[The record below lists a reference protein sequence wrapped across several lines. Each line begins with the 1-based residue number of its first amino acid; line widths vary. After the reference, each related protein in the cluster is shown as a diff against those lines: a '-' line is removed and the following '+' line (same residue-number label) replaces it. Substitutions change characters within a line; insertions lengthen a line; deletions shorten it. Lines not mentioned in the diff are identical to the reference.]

1 MYLLQL
7 QNTQEAFI
15 IKRPSSISKT
25 PYVADIKIIEND
37 YNTCCH
43 TPSLGCC
50 GMADAGSTVIT
61 TPIKSK
67 KCISEYRAELSIF
80 SDDKGSVVVGINPK
94 LAEDIAQKCLENNLF
109 HHLKV
114 QSFSSQKTYMNSRFD
129 YAGIDNDGREF
140 VLEIKNVPQADYV
153 DTDKKERKNYTKE
166 INNAKFDEKIAYFPD
181 GFRKKAKDVISPRAL
196 KHIQELE
203 ILAISSNIR
212 AILCFIIQ
220 RSDTHIFQTS
230 HIDPIYRKAVYEAW
244 KNGVEIKT
252 IQVEWT
258 KEGTCNFLRNDMP
271 ILLSDTYGPHYA
283 KTLKKLKRL
292 NLINCCSAQETEKV

>member
-1 MYLLQL
+1 MHLLQL
-7 QNTQEAFI
+7 QNTLEAYVL
-15 IKRPSSISKT
+15 KRPSSISKT
-25 PYVADIKIIEND
+25 PYVADIKLTKND
-37 YNTCCH
+37 YTTCCH

-50 GMADAGSTVIT
+50 GMADAGSIVIT

-80 SDDKGSVVVGINPK
+80 SDDKGSIVVGINPK
-94 LAEDIAQKCLENNLF
+94 LAEDIAQKCLEYNLF
-109 HHLKV
+109 QHLKV

-129 YAGIDNDGREF
+129 YDGIDNEGREF
-140 VLEIKNVPQADYV
+140 VLEIKNVPQADYIDV
-153 DTDKKERKNYTKE
+153 DKKERKNYTKE

-181 GFRKKAKDVISPRAL
+181 GFRKTSKDVISPRAL

-203 ILAISSNIR
+203 MLAKTTKLR

-220 RSDTHIFQTS
+220 RSDTNIFQTS
-230 HIDPIYRKAVYEAW
+230 HIDPIYREAVYKAW

-252 IQVEWT
+252 IQVDWS
-258 KEGTCNFLRNDMP
+258 KEGNCTYIRNDIP
-271 ILLSDTYGPHYA
+271 ILLCDTYGPHYA

-292 NLINCCSAQETEKV
+292 NLTNRVVQETVKV

>member
-1 MYLLQL
+1 MHLLQL
-7 QNTQEAFI
+7 QNTLEAHI
-15 IKRPSSISKT
+15 VKRPSSVSKT
-25 PYVADIKIIEND
+25 PYVADIKFSNND
-37 YNTCCH
+37 YTTCCH

-61 TPIKSK
+61 TPITSK

-80 SDDKGSVVVGINPK
+80 SDTKGSIVVGINPK
-94 LAEDIAQKCLENNLF
+94 LAEDIAQRCLEENLF
-109 HHLKV
+109 QHLCV
-114 QSFSSQKTYMNSRFD
+114 QSFGSQKTYMNSRFD
-129 YAGIDNDGREF
+129 YAGVDHNECEF

-153 DTDKKERKNYTKE
+153 DVDKKERKNYQE
-166 INNAKFDEKIAYFPD
+166 IINNAKFDEKIAYFPD

-203 ILAISSNIR
+203 FLAKTKNIR

-220 RSDTHIFQTS
+220 RGDTHTFQTS
-230 HIDPIYRKAVYEAW
+230 HIDPIYREAVYSAW

-271 ILLSDTYGPHYA
+271 ILLCDTYGPHYA
-283 KTLKKLKRL
+283 KKLKKLKRL
-292 NLINCCSAQETEKV
+292 NLSVSSPKIQTV

>member
-1 MYLLQL
+1 MHLLQL
-7 QNTQEAFI
+7 QNTLEARI

-25 PYVADIKIIEND
+25 PYVADIITEND
-37 YNTCCH
+37 YTTCCH

-61 TPIKSK
+61 TPIQSK

-80 SDDKGSVVVGINPK
+80 SDDKGSIVVGINPK
-94 LAEDIAQKCLENNLF
+94 LAEDIAQKCLEKNLLQ
-109 HHLKV
+109 HLTV

-140 VLEIKNVPQADYV
+140 VLEIKNVPQADYI
-153 DTDKKERKNYTKE
+153 DTDKKERKNYKDI

-181 GFRKKAKDVISPRAL
+181 GFRKKSKDVISPRAL
-196 KHIQELE
+196 KHIKELE
-203 ILAISSNIR
+203 MLAKTTNIR

-220 RSDTHIFQTS
+220 RSDTNVFQTS
-230 HIDPIYRKAVYEAW
+230 HIDPIYREAVYKAW

-252 IQVEWT
+252 IQVEWK
-258 KEGTCNFLRNDMP
+258 KEGNCTFLRNDMP
-271 ILLSDTYGPHYA
+271 ILLSDTHGPHYA
-283 KTLKKLKRL
+283 KTMKKLKRL
-292 NLINCCSAQETEKV
+292 NLNRRIEQETVMV

>member
-7 QNTQEAFI
+7 QNILEAYI

-25 PYVADIKIIEND
+25 PYVADIITNND
-37 YNTCCH
+37 YTTCCH

-80 SDDKGSVVVGINPK
+80 SDDKGSIVVGINPK
-94 LAEDIAQKCLENNLF
+94 LAEDIAAKCLEKNLF
-109 HHLKV
+109 QNLKV
-114 QSFSSQKTYMNSRFD
+114 ESFSSQKTYMNSRFD
-129 YAGIDNDGREF
+129 YAGIDENGKEF

-196 KHIQELE
+196 KHVQELE
-203 ILAISSNIR
+203 ILAKTTKIR
-212 AILCFIIQ
+212 AMLCFIIQ
-220 RSDTHIFQTS
+220 RSDTSFFQTS
-230 HIDPIYRKAVYEAW
+230 HIDPIYREAVYKAW

-252 IQVEWT
+252 IQVQWN
-258 KEGTCNFLRNDMP
+258 KKGTCTFMRNDIP
-271 ILLSDTYGPHYA
+271 VLLSDTYGPHYE
-283 KTLKKLKRL
+283 KKMKKLKRL
-292 NLINCCSAQETEKV
+292 IIETKTQTV

>member
-1 MYLLQL
+1 MHILQL
-7 QNTQEAFI
+7 QNTLEAYI
-15 IKRPSSISKT
+15 KKRPSSVSKT
-25 PYVADIKIIEND
+25 PYVADIITEKD
-37 YNTCCH
+37 YVTCCH

-61 TPIKSK
+61 TPITSK
-67 KCISEYRAELSIF
+67 NCISEYRAELSIF
-80 SDDKGSVVVGINPK
+80 SDDKGSTIVGINPK
-94 LAEDIAQKCLENNLF
+94 LAEDIAKRCLEENLF
-109 HHLKV
+109 QHLTV

-129 YAGIDNDGREF
+129 YAGIDHEGREF

-153 DTDKKERKNYTKE
+153 DVDKKERKNYTKE

-181 GFRKKAKDVISPRAL
+181 GFRKKSKDVISPRAL

-203 ILAISSNIR
+203 FLAKTNSIR

-230 HIDPIYRKAVYEAW
+230 HIDPIYREAVYSAW

-252 IQVEWT
+252 IQVQWS
-258 KEGTCNFLRNDMP
+258 KEGSCTFLRNDMP
-271 ILLSDTYGPHYA
+271 ILLCDTYGPHYI
-283 KTLKKLKRL
+283 KKMKKLKRL
-292 NLINCCSAQETEKV
+292 NLTVLSSKTETV

>member
-1 MYLLQL
+1 MHLLQL
-7 QNTQEAFI
+7 QNTQKAFI

-25 PYVADIKIIEND
+25 PYVADIITEND
-37 YNTCCH
+37 YTTCCH

-80 SDDKGSVVVGINPK
+80 SDDKGSIVVGINPK

-109 HHLKV
+109 QHFKV
-114 QSFSSQKTYMNSRFD
+114 QSFGSQKTYMNSRFD
-129 YAGIDNDGREF
+129 YAGIDNNGKEF

-153 DTDKKERKNYTKE
+153 DTDKKERKNYIKE

-181 GFRKKAKDVISPRAL
+181 GFRKKSKDVISPRAL

-203 ILAISSNIR
+203 MLVKTTNIR

-220 RSDTHIFQTS
+220 RSDTNIFQTS
-230 HIDPIYRKAVYEAW
+230 HIDPIYREAVYIAW

-252 IQVEWT
+252 IQVEWD
-258 KEGTCNFLRNDMP
+258 KQGDCNFLRNDMP
-271 ILLSDTYGPHYA
+271 ILLSDTYGPHYE
-283 KTLKKLKRL
+283 KKMKKLKRL
-292 NLINCCSAQETEKV
+292 NLNCVDLQETVKV

>member
-1 MYLLQL
+1 MHLLQL
-7 QNTQEAFI
+7 QNITEAHI
-15 IKRPSSISKT
+15 LKRPSSISKT
-25 PYVADIKIIEND
+25 PYVADIKLINND
-37 YNTCCH
+37 YTTCCH

-80 SDDKGSVVVGINPK
+80 SDDKGSIVVGINPK
-94 LAEDIAQKCLENNLF
+94 LAEDIAQRCLEENLF
-109 HHLKV
+109 QHLCV
-114 QSFSSQKTYMNSRFD
+114 QSFGSQKTYMNSRFD
-129 YAGIDNDGREF
+129 YAGIDTNNKEF

-153 DTDKKERKNYTKE
+153 DVDKKERKNYTKE

-203 ILAISSNIR
+203 LLAKTKNIR

-230 HIDPIYRKAVYEAW
+230 HIDPIYREAVYSAW

-258 KEGTCNFLRNDMP
+258 KEGTCIFLRNDMP
-271 ILLSDTYGPHYA
+271 ILLCDTYGPHYA
-283 KTLKKLKRL
+283 KKLKKLKRL
-292 NLINCCSAQETEKV
+292 NLNVSSPKIQTV

>member
-1 MYLLQL
+1 MHLLQL
-7 QNTQEAFI
+7 QDTTEAHI
-15 IKRPSSISKT
+15 LKRPSSVSKT
-25 PYVADIKIIEND
+25 PYVADIKIVEKD

-80 SDDKGSVVVGINPK
+80 SDTKGSIVVGINPK
-94 LAEDIAQKCLENNLF
+94 LAEDIAQKCLENNLLQ
-109 HHLKV
+109 HLKI
-114 QSFSSQKTYMNSRFD
+114 QSFTCQKTYMNSRFD
-129 YAGIDNDGREF
+129 YAGIDSDGTEF

-166 INNAKFDEKIAYFPD
+166 INNAKFYEKIAYFPD

-203 ILAISSNIR
+203 MLAKTTKIR
-212 AILCFIIQ
+212 AMLCFIIQ

-230 HIDPIYRKAVYEAW
+230 HIDPIYREAVYKAW

-252 IQVEWT
+252 IQVQWSRDGLCT
-258 KEGTCNFLRNDMP
+258 FVRNDMP
-271 ILLSDTYGPHYA
+271 ILLSDTYGPHYL
-283 KTLKKLKRL
+283 KKMKKLKRL
-292 NLINCCSAQETEKV
+292 NLTCHHTAQETGKV

>member
-1 MYLLQL
+1 MHLLQL
-7 QNTQEAFI
+7 QNTLQAYV
-15 IKRPSSISKT
+15 IKRPSSVSKT
-25 PYVADIKIIEND
+25 PYVADITTEKN
-37 YNTCCH
+37 YTTCCH

-50 GMADAGSTVIT
+50 GMADAGSTIIT
-61 TPIKSK
+61 TPITSK

-80 SDDKGSVVVGINPK
+80 SDDKGSTVVGINPK
-94 LAEDIAQKCLENNLF
+94 LAEDIAKQCLEKNLF
-109 HHLKV
+109 QHLTV

-129 YAGIDNDGREF
+129 YAGIDHQGCEF

-153 DTDKKERKNYTKE
+153 DVDKKERKNYTKE
-166 INNAKFDEKIAYFPD
+166 INNAKFNEKIAYFPD
-181 GFRKKAKDVISPRAL
+181 GFRKKSKDVISPRAL

-203 ILAISSNIR
+203 LLAKSKSIR

-220 RSDTHIFQTS
+220 RNDTHTFQTS
-230 HIDPIYRKAVYEAW
+230 HIDPIYREAVYNAW

-271 ILLSDTYGPHYA
+271 ILLCDTYGPHYA
-283 KTLKKLKRL
+283 KKLKKLKRL
-292 NLINCCSAQETEKV
+292 NFTGSVTKTVTV

>member
-1 MYLLQL
+1 MHLLQL
-7 QNTQEAFI
+7 QNTLEAYI
-15 IKRPSSISKT
+15 LKRPSAISKT
-25 PYVADIKIIEND
+25 PYVADITLTNKD
-37 YNTCCH
+37 YTTCCH

-80 SDDKGSVVVGINPK
+80 SDDKGSIVVGINPK
-94 LAEDIAQKCLENNLF
+94 LAEDIAAKCLEQNLF
-109 HHLKV
+109 QHLKV

-129 YAGIDNDGREF
+129 YAGIDENGKEF

-196 KHIQELE
+196 KHVQELE
-203 ILAISSNIR
+203 ILAKTTKIR
-212 AILCFIIQ
+212 AMLCFIIQ
-220 RSDTHIFQTS
+220 RSDTSVFQTS
-230 HIDPIYRKAVYEAW
+230 YIDPIYREAVYKAW

-252 IQVEWT
+252 IQVQWI
-258 KEGTCNFLRNDMP
+258 KEGTCTFIRNDMP
-271 ILLSDTYGPHYA
+271 VLLTDTYGPHYE
-283 KTLKKLKRL
+283 KKMKKLKRL
-292 NLINCCSAQETEKV
+292 IIETKTQTV

>member
-1 MYLLQL
+1 MHILQL
-7 QNTQEAFI
+7 QNTLEAHI
-15 IKRPSSISKT
+15 LKRPSEVSKT
-25 PYVADIKIIEND
+25 PYVADVKLTNSN
-37 YNTCCH
+37 YTTCCH

-61 TPIKSK
+61 TPITSK
-67 KCISEYRAELSIF
+67 NCISEYRAELSIF
-80 SDDKGSVVVGINPK
+80 SDDKGSTIVGINPK
-94 LAEDIAQKCLENNLF
+94 LAEDIAKRCLEENLF
-109 HHLKV
+109 QHLTV

-129 YAGIDNDGREF
+129 YAGIDHEGREF

-153 DTDKKERKNYTKE
+153 DVDKKERKNYTKE

-181 GFRKKAKDVISPRAL
+181 GFRKKSKDVISPRAL

-203 ILAISSNIR
+203 FLAKTNSIR

-230 HIDPIYRKAVYEAW
+230 HIDPIYREAVYSAW

-252 IQVEWT
+252 IQVQWT
-258 KEGTCNFLRNDMP
+258 KEGSCTFLRNDMP
-271 ILLSDTYGPHYA
+271 ILLCDTYGPHYL
-283 KTLKKLKRL
+283 KKMKKLKRL
-292 NLINCCSAQETEKV
+292 NLTVLSSKTETV